1 MRRDQ
6 ERRDAYRNRCTTRS
20 RASQQRNVH
29 EQSMELNRSRDLNES
44 VLSNTCISPVTLAAS
59 SVSPTQSNEQS
70 QSILES
76 PWADNNRY
84 SCLDVDS
91 VQDTS
96 STYSENELYGA
107 PYSAVSDVL
116 HKPDPPDPP
125 PHQSREGLFEA
136 TPAGAEPEP
145 EPDLDPE
152 TQEELRTRLLQGLA
166 LSVAEAMSGA
176 WSDMG
181 SSLASDIA
189 ESLSKVMNDEDSN

>member
-1 MRRDQ
+1 MTPLYFGFEWSTALKPYQVVFLRPQMTQKHQKIKMDR
-6 ERRDAYRNRCTTRS
+6 
-20 RASQQRNVH
+20 
-29 EQSMELNRSRDLNES
+29 
-44 VLSNTCISPVTLAAS
+44 PVTRIY
-59 SVSPTQSNEQS
+59 TGICTSNEQS
-70 QSILES
+70 QCILES
-76 PWADNNRY
+76 PWADSNRY

-116 HKPDPPDPP
+116 RKPDPPDPP

-145 EPDLDPE
+145 EREPEPELDPE

-166 LSVAEAMSGA
+166 LSVAEAVSGA

-189 ESLSKVMNDEDSN
+189 ESLSKDMKDEDSN